1 MIPSVLTGQTL
12 IDDIDASAPLAGE
25 IDLWWMGQSGFVV
38 KTSSALLHFDL
49 YLSDSLTR
57 KYASSGIPHTRMTE
71 LPVEPW
77 LIRHARSVFASH
89 THTDHFDPDTL
100 KPLLA
105 ASPQA
110 RLILPLAIR
119 QRAVDLGLDEARII
133 PLRGDDAILLD
144 AGIHVHAIP
153 SAHPDLSFTDEN
165 GYSFLGFVVQVDG
178 LTIYHSGDTIL
189 YDGLAERLTRFEVD
203 IAFLPIN
210 GANPRL
216 KPYKIAPNMS
226 ASDAVALARRCHF
239 RLTIPHHYDM
249 FTFNTADPLVF
260 ADQARAAGIGYTVL
274 RPGARY
280 TYTR

>member
-12 IDDIDASAPLAGE
+12 IDDIEASQPLAGE
-25 IDLWWMGQSGFVV
+25 IDIWWLGQSGFVI

-49 YLSDSLTR
+49 YLSDALTR

-77 LIRHARSVFASH
+77 LIPHARYVFSSH

-100 KPLLA
+100 KPVLA
-105 ASPQA
+105 ASPAA

-119 QRAVDLGLDEARII
+119 QRAVDLGLSDARII
-133 PLRGDDAILLD
+133 TLRGDDSVTLDDAIT
-144 AGIHVHAIP
+144 VHAIP
-153 SAHPDLSFTDEN
+153 SAHNDLNFTEET
-165 GYSFLGFVVQVDG
+165 GYPFLGFVVQVDG

-189 YDGLAERLTRFEVD
+189 YDGLADRLAAFDVD
-203 IAFLPIN
+203 VAFLPIN

-216 KPYKIAPNMS
+216 KPYKIAANLN
-226 ASDAVALARRCHF
+226 AREAVALAQQCHF

-274 RPGARY
+274 RPGSRY
-280 TYTR
+280 TFAR